1 MIILWGRARVFNN
14 LYQECKANFSQS
26 KTGTKKLKRKTGLG
40 IDMCTNTVNVKCL
53 RMMMLVCIKQHL
65 STIKAQHMKK

>member
-26 KTGTKKLKRKTGLG
+26 KTGTKRLKRKKGLG
-40 IDMCTNTVNVKCL
+40 IDMSKCGRYAL
-53 RMMMLVCIKQHL
+53 DFLDF
-65 STIKAQHMKK
+65 